1 MTEFGHQHRFHCIMQ
16 DEPAAMERLCQVVR
30 VRGFRLEA
38 LAMGRDA
45 GRLTLAFT
53 ATGQRSPAML
63 QSQLEKLISVESV
76 TCAPPESAR
85 QTA

>member
-1 MTEFGHQHRFHCIMQ
+1 MTQEDHQYRFHCIMQ

-38 LAMGRDA
+38 LSMGRNDR
-45 GRLTLAFT
+45 RLTLAFT
-53 ATGQRSPAML
+53 ATGRRSPAML
-63 QSQLEKLISVESV
+63 QSQIEKLISVESV
-76 TCAPPESAR
+76 TCGAPESAR